1 MRSGIALVIFLITIH
16 SSFVYAQD
24 EAGLLYETEQ
34 MLASHDASPVLERL
48 EQRNDTLYDAL
59 ALAYENNPQLKAA
72 RKEYLVVEE
81 QLPQAQAGLKPR
93 VTIDADVTHTHT
105 ETEGTSFI
113 TSDGGNLSK
122 SASLNISQPLFN
134 GGSTVANIKS
144 ARNTI
149 TAQSLR
155 LSQTEQAVLYETVV
169 AYMDLLQS
177 KAIVDLNESNKKLAM
192 RELERSESGFT
203 VGELTRTDISQ
214 AEARLAEANA
224 GVISAVSDYE
234 SAVAVYQQRVGADP
248 FDNLAYP
255 EKVFELPPTLEE
267 CLALADSNNRQVL
280 IAKFVNRAAEEDV
293 DSVSGEFLPQISAG
307 GSLNKS
313 YDPNDFLDE
322 QQQLT
327 AGINASIPLYEAGAT
342 RSRLRQAKKTAN
354 QRYLEILNAQ
364 NMTRQEVISLWNS
377 LRAAEAEIK
386 ARQTQVEA
394 ARIAREGVH
403 YETELG
409 ERTILDTLDSNQEL
423 LDAQVNLVIAKRNE
437 VVGRF
442 ALARSLG
449 LLVPQKLGFNTINP
463 ENP

>member
-1 MRSGIALVIFLITIH
+1 M
-16 SSFVYAQD
+16 
-24 EAGLLYETEQ
+24 
-34 MLASHDASPVLERL
+34 
-48 EQRNDTLYDAL
+48 
-59 ALAYENNPQLKAA
+59 
-72 RKEYLVVEE
+72 
-81 QLPQAQAGLKPR
+81 
-93 VTIDADVTHTHT
+93 
-105 ETEGTSFI
+105 
-113 TSDGGNLSK
+113 
-122 SASLNISQPLFN
+122 
-134 GGSTVANIKS
+134 
-144 ARNTI
+144 
-149 TAQSLR
+149 
-155 LSQTEQAVLYETVV
+155 
-169 AYMDLLQS
+169 
-177 KAIVDLNESNKKLAM
+177 
-192 RELERSESGFT
+192 
-203 VGELTRTDISQ
+203 
-214 AEARLAEANA
+214 
-224 GVISAVSDYE
+224 
-234 SAVAVYQQRVGADP
+234 
-248 FDNLAYP
+248 
-255 EKVFELPPTLEE
+255 KV
-267 CLALADSNNRQVL
+267 
-280 IAKFVNRAAEEDV
+280 
-293 DSVSGEFLPQISAG
+293 
-307 GSLNKS
+307 
-313 YDPNDFLDE
+313 PNDFLDE